1 MKETTVASS
10 FRDPSGSLF
19 FRDGAI
25 YRRVNPSYRT
35 EYELL
40 RSSGL
45 YDELTG
51 AGLLVPHEE
60 VALEGEAGG
69 AGDGAYRILKPEMV
83 PFISYPYEWCFSQ
96 LKDAALATLA
106 IQKKAL
112 DRGMILKDSSAYNVQ
127 FLRGKPVLIDT
138 LSFATY
144 LEGYPWVAYRQF
156 CQHFLAPLALMSLC
170 DIRHNQ
176 LLRLHIDGVPIDLAS
191 SMLPFRTRFS
201 LALMIH
207 IHMHAN
213 SQQKHLD
220 TVVDKSHVAP
230 KVGRQ
235 AMLGLI
241 DSLASVV
248 TGLQWAPRGTEW
260 VDYYRD
266 DSYVPSALE
275 FKNQL
280 VGRYLEQAAPKSVW
294 DMGANT
300 GMYSR
305 IAAKQGA
312 RVVSFDIDP
321 ACVELNYTET
331 RRNGETALLP
341 LLLDLTNPSPR
352 IGWANAERM
361 TVPDRGPVDLVM
373 ALALIHHLAISNNVP
388 LARVADYFGGMA
400 PWLIIEFV
408 PKSDPK
414 VRKLLA
420 TREDVFPGYTREGFE
435 EAFRTVFEIREAR
448 PIEQSERT
456 LYLMKR
462 K

>member
-1 MKETTVASS
+1 MRESTVASS

-19 FRDGAI
+19 FLDKSI
-25 YRRVNPSYRT
+25 YRRVNPSYKT

-40 RSSGL
+40 MSSGL
-45 YDELTG
+45 YADLTG

-60 VALEGEAGG
+60 VALECEA
-69 AGDGAYRILKPEMV
+69 AAGAYRILKPEMV
-83 PFISYPYEWCFSQ
+83 PFVSYPYEWCFSQ

-106 IQKKAL
+106 VQQKAL
-112 DRGMILKDSSAYNVQ
+112 ARGMILKDASAYNVQ
-127 FLRGKPVLIDT
+127 FLRGKPVFIDT
-138 LSFATY
+138 LSFAPY
-144 LEGYPWVAYRQF
+144 VEGYPWVAYRQF
-156 CQHFLAPLALMSLC
+156 CQHFLAPLALMSLR
-170 DIRHNQ
+170 DIRLNQ
-176 LLRLHIDGVPIDLAS
+176 LLRVHIDGVPIDLAS
-191 SMLPFRTRFS
+191 SLLPLRSRFS
-201 LALMIH
+201 FAMALH
-207 IHMHAN
+207 IHMHAK

-220 TVVDKSHVAP
+220 TVVDKGHVAP
-230 KVGRQ
+230 TVGRP

-241 DSLASVV
+241 DSLTSLVS
-248 TGLQWAPRGTEW
+248 GLRWAPRGTEW
-260 VDYYRD
+260 VDYYQD
-266 DSYVPSALE
+266 DSYVRAGLE
-275 FKNQL
+275 HKNHL
-280 VGRYLEQAAPKSVW
+280 VGKFVEQVAPKTVW

-305 IAAKQGA
+305 IAARQGA
-312 RVVSFDIDP
+312 QVVSFDIDP
-321 ACVELNYTET
+321 ACVELNYTEV
-331 RRNGETALLP
+331 RKNGETTLLP

-352 IGWANAERM
+352 IGWANEERL

-388 LARVADYFGGMA
+388 LARVAAYFAGMA
-400 PWLIIEFV
+400 PWLVIEFV
-408 PKSDPK
+408 PKSDAK

-435 EAFRTVFEIREAR
+435 EAFGTVFEIREAQ